1 MTVKEVYK
9 ALATL
14 IHQGDGDKTVTLS
27 VNYDHCDHLQD
38 LKCIHNYDG
47 IDWILLGGDVE

>member
-38 LKCIHNYDG
+38 LKSIHNYDG
-47 IDWILLGGDVE
+47 IDWILLDGGD